1 MQDKEIDFVG
11 QVVSGDVAGILI
23 REKNVGKNIE
33 LGDLLIIDEDENN
46 SVILKVFDLSF
57 GSQISSSNMEL
68 AAGLSLEGMGD
79 DIGFYESN
87 LRNYTLANAKAII
100 RITKEVLNI
109 PKYYQS
115 FFQKFDTRQRR
126 ICSLYQNHQKIQYT

>member
-1 MQDKEIDFVG
+1 MEDKEIDFVG

-57 GSQISSSNMEL
+57 GSQISPSNMEL

-100 RITKEVLNI
+100 KVTKEGIKI
-109 PKYYQS
+109 PKVLPK
-115 FFQKFDTRQRR
+115 FFSKIRYHKR
-126 ICSLYQNHQKIQYT
+126 ICKIKPY

>member
-100 RITKEVLNI
+100 RITKEGIKI
-109 PKYYQS
+109 PKVLPK
-115 FFQKFDTRQRR
+115 FFQKFDMLQRR
-126 ICSLYQNHQKIQYT
+126 IYSSYQNRQKIQYT